1 MSILERL
8 ERLLKMVEEY
18 KPQLLED
25 QDFQNWVMFFR
36 VVSDEKLYKIFEQT
50 ILAELHEAMI
60 HPLMGALGE
69 DLQFPTGLPIGKT
82 IDKKPVFLPPMLL
95 ARNASVSGETGS
107 GKTNTLKYLAQQLPH
122 QGVKVWVFDFKNEY
136 RDLEKKGYM
145 VIPWTELKFNPLNML
160 DPTDVTKNAKIFQ
173 RIFGH
178 SQGLWLASQAF
189 LGAHLHAIYTI
200 SGSFH
205 NEKFPSLFK
214 LAEQIH
220 NTKIP
225 RFSPEAD
232 YKQRILNRLI
242 DILRWE
248 GQVFDCEQGFPIE
261 DLINSNIIFEMRG
274 MKPQTTAFLTECLMA
289 ALYEY
294 WVARGPQKKLNNIL
308 ISDEA
313 KHIFDIR
320 KQYRLKDERPY
331 IDEILAETRA
341 FGIGIILAD
350 QQPSELTPSVEA
362 NSHIKIE
369 MQLGS
374 GREIHQM
381 NRAMGLTERQSK
393 QSYRIGLGEAIIK
406 ISGRP
411 PFKIKIPLA
420 DS

>member
-1 MSILERL
+1 MNILERL

-18 KPQLLED
+18 KPQLLER
-25 QDFQNWVMFFR
+25 QDFQHWVMFFK
-36 VVSDEKLYKIFEQT
+36 VVSDERLYTIFEQT
-50 ILAELHEAMI
+50 ILTDLHQVMI
-60 HPLMGALGE
+60 HPLMGPTE
-69 DLQFPTGLPIGKT
+69 KDLQFPTGLHLGTT
-82 IDKKPVFLPPMLL
+82 IDNQAVFLPPMLL
-95 ARNASVSGETGS
+95 ARNVLVSGETGS
-107 GKTNTLKYLAQQLPH
+107 GKTNTLKYLARQLPH
-122 QGVKVWVFDFKNEY
+122 HRVRVWVFDFKNEY
-136 RDLEKKGYM
+136 RDLESKGYTI
-145 VIPWTELKFNPLNML
+145 IPWTELKFNPLNML

-189 LGAHLHAIYTI
+189 LGAHLHRLYTI
-200 SGSFH
+200 FGSFAH
-205 NEKFPSLFK
+205 TKFPSLFE
-214 LAEQIH
+214 LAEQIY
-220 NTKIP
+220 NAKVP

-232 YKQRILNRLI
+232 YKQRLLNRLI
-242 DILRWE
+242 DILQWE
-248 GQVFDCEQGFPIE
+248 GHIFDCEQGFPIA
-261 DLINSNIIFEMRG
+261 DLIHSNIIFEMRG
-274 MKPQTTAFLTECLMA
+274 MKPQTTAFLTECFMA
-289 ALYEY
+289 SLYEY
-294 WVARGPQKKLNNIL
+294 WVARGPQNKLHNVI

-331 IDEILAETRA
+331 VDEILAETRA

-393 QSYRIGLGEAIIK
+393 QSYKIGLGEAIVK

-411 PFKIKIPLA
+411 PFKVKIPA
-420 DS
+420 CQ